1 MGESLTMFESI
12 LNESTSSISISSAC
26 ICMLA
31 SIILGLCIAFIHM
44 KTSKYSKSFVITL
57 AVLPLLVQVI
67 IMMVNGNLGTS
78 VAVLGAFGLIRF
90 RSAPGSAKEIISIFF
105 AMAVGLA
112 IGMGQILFAVLIT
125 VFVGLMI
132 VFLSKSNILNPKGN
146 EKKLKIVIPEN
157 LDYNEVFQ
165 DIFEEYLNKVEL
177 EQVKTTNLGSLY
189 ELSYAVSIKKEKK
202 EKEFIDKLRCRNG
215 NLNITLSR
223 EMYGINEL

>member
-1 MGESLTMFESI
+1 
-12 LNESTSSISISSAC
+12 
-26 ICMLA
+26 
-31 SIILGLCIAFIHM
+31 
-44 KTSKYSKSFVITL
+44 
-57 AVLPLLVQVI
+57 
-67 IMMVNGNLGTS
+67 MMVNGNLGTS

-189 ELSYAVSIKKEKK
+189 ELSYAVSIKSEKK